1 MFKEHKWQIQLV
13 VWATVVALV
22 TILLIKQCGHRTSDD
37 GCSNGMAD
45 SLQLVDLPQ
54 CQRVDYR
61 GFRVYYDS
69 AAHLPR
75 CVMYELTAQ
84 ETQGTEPRVKGFE
97 RDDSV
102 RGCAEPSAFR
112 GSGLSRGHMAPAGDM
127 KWDAEAMRQSFL
139 MTNICPQD
147 NSLNEGGWN
156 RLEEK
161 AREWARRDGALVI
174 AAGPVIEPG
183 LERTAGGVVIP
194 KRFYK
199 VILAHRVWPRR
210 AVAFIYPNAPSNGS
224 LRKYVVSVDSVER
237 LTGID
242 LFAVLP
248 DDQEERLERSSALAS
263 FLHVR
268 W

>member
-1 MFKEHKWQIQLV
+1 MFAEHKWQIQLV
-13 VWATVVALV
+13 VWAAVVALV
-22 TILLIKQCGHRTSDD
+22 TVLIVRQCGRHQRDG
-37 GCSNGMAD
+37 GCSVGMAD
-45 SLQLVDLPQ
+45 SLQMVALPQ

-75 CVMYELTAQ
+75 CVVYELTAR
-84 ETQGTEPRVKGFE
+84 ETQGTVPRAKGFE
-97 RDDSV
+97 RDDTV
-102 RGCAEPSAFR
+102 RGCAQPSAFR

-127 KWDAEAMRQSFL
+127 KWDARAMRESFL
-139 MTNICPQD
+139 MPNICPQD

-161 AREWARRDGALVI
+161 AREWARRDGALII
-174 AAGPVIEPG
+174 AAGPVIEHG
-183 LERTAGGVVIP
+183 LERTPAGVVIP

-224 LRKYVVSVDSVER
+224 LRQYVVNVDSVEL

-242 LFAVLP
+242 FFAVLP
-248 DDQEERLERSSALAS
+248 DDQEEPIERSSALAS

>member
-1 MFKEHKWQIQLV
+1 MLSEHKWQIELV
-13 VWATVVALV
+13 VWAAVVALV
-22 TILLIKQCGHRTSDD
+22 TVLLVRQCGRRSGDD
-37 GCSNGMAD
+37 GCSAGMAD

-54 CQRVDYR
+54 CQRVDYL

-75 CVMYELTAQ
+75 CVLYELTAD
-84 ETQGTEPRVKGFE
+84 ETLGTVPRAKGFE
-97 RDDSV
+97 SDDTVS
-102 RGCAEPSAFR
+102 GCAEPSAFR

-127 KWDAEAMRQSFL
+127 KWDARAMQQSFL
-139 MTNICPQD
+139 MPNICPQD

-156 RLEEK
+156 RVEEK
-161 AREWARRDGALVI
+161 AREWARRDKALVI
-174 AAGPVIEPG
+174 AVGPVIEPG
-183 LERTAGGVVIP
+183 LERTAAGVAIP
-194 KRFYK
+194 KYFYK

-210 AVAFIYPNAPSNGS
+210 AVAFIYPNAPSNGP
-224 LRKYVVSVDSVER
+224 LRHYVVSVDSVER

-242 LFAVLP
+242 FFAVLP
-248 DDQEERLERSSALAS
+248 DDEEDRIERSSALAS